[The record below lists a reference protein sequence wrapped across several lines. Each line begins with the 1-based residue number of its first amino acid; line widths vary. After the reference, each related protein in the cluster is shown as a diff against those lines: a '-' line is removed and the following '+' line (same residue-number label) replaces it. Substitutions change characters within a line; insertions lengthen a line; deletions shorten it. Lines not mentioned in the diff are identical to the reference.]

1 MQEILIFI
9 LLSLKFV
16 LDHFPTSES
25 CNFIHRLLINIRFLF
40 VSIEQARQT
49 NGRVLIHCQAGISR
63 SSTVAIG
70 YIMKYH
76 NLSMNQAYNKVQACR
91 PIIAPNL
98 NFVGQ
103 LANFEKSL
111 QTSKAQQRKIEVV
124 TVGCSIQAHSSRPST
139 PITEIDM
146 LET

>member
-1 MQEILIFI
+1 MC
-9 LLSLKFV
+9 
-16 LDHFPTSES
+16 FP
-25 CNFIHRLLINIRFLF
+25 
-40 VSIEQARQT
+40 EQARQT

-76 NLSMNQAYNKVQACR
+76 NLSMNQAYSKVQACR

-103 LANFEKSL
+103 LYSFEKSL
-111 QTSKAQQRKIEVV
+111 QSAKAQQQRKLEVV
-124 TVGCSIQAHSSRPST
+124 SVGCGLQAHNSRPGT